1 MSERRTTER
10 LLADADERLRATER
24 LPERLGEIR
33 GWAHNGD
40 ENVRVT
46 VDVHGGLKELRLDE
60 SALALGVDELGAQI
74 VELAHRAQRAALA
87 EGVNV
92 LGDVL
97 GDAAALDMMRSAGL
111 ADEIGPDPEV
121 IPYTPGVDP
130 NAHRWRVIPPG
141 E

>member
-1 MSERRTTER
+1 MNGRRTAER
-10 LLADADERLRATER
+10 LLADADERLRLTEQ

-40 ENVRVT
+40 DNVGVT
-46 VDVHGGLKELRLDE
+46 VDVHGALHDLRLAE
-60 SALALGVDELGAQI
+60 SALDLGGDALGEQI
-74 VELAHRAQRAALA
+74 VALTRQAQQAALA

-111 ADEIGPDPEV
+111 SDRLDPDAEV

-130 NAHRWRVIPPG
+130 NAHRWNVIPPD
-141 E
+141 